1 VTPRLDVEDASVR
14 FGPHQALDRVH
25 LEVAQGEVV
34 AVLGPSGSGKST
46 LLRAIAGLQPIDGGR
61 ILLDGVDLAGVPP
74 HRRGVGLMFQ
84 DHALFPHRDVAGNVG
99 FGLRMQQR
107 PRAEV
112 AARVS
117 ELLELVDLPGRERRA
132 VHTLSG
138 GEQQR
143 VALARAL
150 APNPRAL
157 LLDEPLGA
165 LDRTLRDRLVGELR
179 ALFTHLELTVVAVT
193 HDQSEAFAMAD
204 RIVVMDAGTVLR
216 AGRPADV
223 WDQPG
228 TRRVAEILGLANLVD
243 VVVSGGRALTPW
255 GPMAVAAGDGP
266 ATLLIRASGVVV
278 DTDGPIEGTV
288 VASTFQGDQ
297 VVLELSVAAAGAR
310 SLIAHVDPPL
320 APPVGARVRM
330 AVAPFAVV
338 PLLPVDVPNA
348 PGNT

>member
-1 VTPRLDVEDASVR
+1 VTARLAVEGVSVQ
-14 FGPHQALDRVH
+14 FGARRALDGIH
-25 LEVAQGEVV
+25 LAVAPAEVV

-46 LLRAIAGLQPIDGGR
+46 LLRAVAGLQPIAGGR
-61 ILLDGVDLAGVPP
+61 ILVDGTDLAGVPP

-84 DHALFPHRDVAGNVG
+84 DHALFPHRDVAGNVA
-99 FGLRMQQR
+99 FGLRMQRR
-107 PRAEV
+107 PPAMI
-112 AARVS
+112 AARVT
-117 ELLELVDLPGRERRA
+117 ELLDLVDLPGTERRA

-165 LDRTLRDRLVGELR
+165 LDRTLRDHLVGELR
-179 ALFTHLELTVVAVT
+179 ALFTRLELTVVAVT

-216 AGRPADV
+216 EGRPADV

-243 VVVSGGRALTPW
+243 VTVTDGRAATPW
-255 GPMAVAAGDGP
+255 GPIPVRADDGP
-266 ATLLIRASGVVV
+266 ATLLLRASGVVL
-278 DTDGPIEGTV
+278 DPDGPITGRV
-288 VASTFQGDQ
+288 MASTFQGDQ
-297 VVLELSVAAAGAR
+297 VVLEVAVAAAGAR
-310 SLIAHVDPPL
+310 SLTAHLDPRL
-320 APPVGARVRM
+320 APPVGAEVRM
-330 AVAPFAVV
+330 AIAPSAVV
-338 PLLPVDVPNA
+338 PLLRVDVPIA
-348 PGNT
+348 PAAT

>member
-1 VTPRLDVEDASVR
+1 MR
-14 FGPHQALDRVH
+14 FGDRHALDGINVVVH
-25 LEVAQGEVV
+25 PGEVV

-46 LLRAIAGLQPIDGGR
+46 LLRAVAGLQPIDGGR
-61 ILLDGVDLAGVPP
+61 ILVDGTDLVGVPP

-84 DHALFPHRDVAGNVG
+84 DHALFPHRDVAGNVA
-99 FGLRMQQR
+99 FGLRMQRR
-107 PRAEV
+107 PPAEI
-112 AARVS
+112 AARVTA
-117 ELLELVDLPGRERRA
+117 LLELVDLPDTHRRA

-179 ALFTHLELTVVAVT
+179 ALFTRLGLTVVAVT

-204 RIVVMDAGTVLR
+204 RIVVMDAGAVLR
-216 AGRPADV
+216 EGRPADV

-243 VVVSGGRALTPW
+243 VIISRGRADTPW

-266 ATLLIRASGVVV
+266 ATLLVRASGVVM
-278 DTDGPIEGTV
+278 DPEGPITGSV

-297 VVLELSVAAAGAR
+297 VVIEVAVAAPGAR
-310 SLIAHVDPPL
+310 SLIAHVEPRL
-320 APPVGARVRM
+320 APPVGAAVRI
-330 AVAPFAVV
+330 AIAPSAVV
-338 PLLPVDVPNA
+338 PLRVEVPIA
-348 PGNT
+348 PGAT